1 MCRVRR
7 SSSNCVC
14 VLLVKPDQLV
24 HQEQAWSR
32 PTLLQARNRALPCR
46 NHYFS
51 TRHIAIGTSRPR
63 CVEVVRESS
72 RRDARLT
79 PCSAGPK
86 PALGVHLGRDLLLDR
101 LQVLHRRPEARLRV
115 DLRFRIGPDAE
126 QLQLVAVVG
135 LVGRFRGRRGLVLRG
150 LLIVADRSPT
160 GVTRRPLEDGGA
172 RSTPNSFRRKK
183 IPQLE

>member
-86 PALGVHLGRDLLLDR
+86 PALATRVPARAGRQR
-101 LQVLHRRPEARLRV
+101 
-115 DLRFRIGPDAE
+115 G
-126 QLQLVAVVG
+126 
-135 LVGRFRGRRGLVLRG
+135 GRRGIREALTPADAFGLVEGASRNESPQSLQNASR
-150 LLIVADRSPT
+150 LSRLYMTFASQALTTTLELTVAPHSHHHSPPPPSPQ
-160 GVTRRPLEDGGA
+160 RQQQCRPPP
-172 RSTPNSFRRKK
+172 SPS
-183 IPQLE
+183 PSP